1 MGVGYNPQIVTDG
14 LVMYLD
20 AANSRSYPGSGSTWT
35 DLIQGITFSS
45 YGTQTPVETISGAKS
60 FAFNGSGYWESISGH
75 EKVDMGGDCTLLMWI
90 YDEDVITRRTI
101 FEKAGTSYS
110 SYQQEIAVT
119 WEGDETLSWYS
130 RYSPAYDYGISS
142 GLTLNS
148 WNLMGIK
155 MSTGRTA
162 SSRTGFYS
170 KNGNSWASNYFSG
183 SNTAL
188 VSAGAIRIGTG
199 YAGAVENGNIAL
211 VMCYNKMLSDA
222 EIQQNFNALR
232 GRFGI

>member
-1 MGVGYNPQIVTDG
+1 MALGHGPTVVTSG
-14 LVMYLD
+14 LVLALD
-20 AANSRSYPGSGSTWT
+20 AADRNSYPGSGTTWT
-35 DLIQGITFSS
+35 DLVNGITFSS
-45 YGTQTPVETISGAKS
+45 YGTQTPLETINGAKS
-60 FAFNGSGYWESISGH
+60 FAFNGSGYWESTSGH

-90 YDEDVITRRTI
+90 YDEDVTTRRTI
-101 FEKAGTSYS
+101 FEKAGTVYNSYE
-110 SYQQEIAVT
+110 QEIAVT

-130 RYSPAYDYGISS
+130 RYSPVYDYGLSS

-148 WNLMGIK
+148 WNFMGIK

-170 KNGNSWASNYFSG
+170 KNGNPWVSNYFQQ

-188 VSAGAIRIGTG
+188 VSSGAIRVGAG
-199 YAGAVENGNIAL
+199 YAGTVENGNIAL

>member
-1 MGVGYNPQIVTDG
+1 MGVAYNPSIVTNG
-14 LVMYLD
+14 LVLCLD
-20 AANSRSYPGSGSTWT
+20 AGNVKSYPGSGTTWT

-60 FAFNGSGYWESISGH
+60 FAFNGSGYWQSTSGH

-90 YDEDVITRRTI
+90 YDEDVITRKTI
-101 FEKAGTSYS
+101 FEKAGTSYN
-110 SYQQEIAVT
+110 SYEQEIAVT

-130 RYSPAYDYGISS
+130 RYSPVYDYGLSS

-170 KNGNSWASNYFSG
+170 KNGNSWASNYVSR

-222 EIQQNFNALR
+222 EIQQNFNATR